1 MKYTLEVPWP
11 PATGNH
17 TTRKGAGGFYTQASI
32 VKWRALVAVAA
43 AQAGLQLELAGP
55 LEMTIWAAPPDRKAR
70 DCDNLRKV
78 LADALVKGRVIADD
92 SNQVITREV
101 FEWFAPVKGGAL
113 AVQLVV
119 LPAVDAS
126 QK

>member
-1 MKYTLEVPWP
+1 MRYTLDVPWP

-17 TTRKGAGGFYTQASI
+17 TTRKGAGGFYTQASV

-55 LEMTIWAAPPDRKAR
+55 LEMTIWAAPPDARAR

-78 LADALVKGRVIADD
+78 LADALVKGRVLADD
-92 SNQVITREV
+92 SNKVLVREV

-113 AVQLVV
+113 AVQLVQ

-126 QK
+126 HT